1 MAQQYIVTGIGT
13 DVGKTVISAILSEA
27 LKATYWKPIQAGDL
41 DNSDSIKVNNWT
53 TDKVTVLEEK
63 FRLNSPM
70 SPHAAAAIDG
80 VEIQITDIQKPE
92 LEGNLILEGAG
103 GIMVPINEKG
113 DTYLDVF
120 EQLNLPII
128 IVSRNY
134 LGSIN
139 HSLMTIEMIQ
149 NRGIEIKGVIFSGP
163 SNEATEN
170 IILSKTKTKCLA
182 RIPEANEVNKAFI
195 QAQTEKIALD

>member
-63 FRLNSPM
+63 FRLKSPM

-163 SNEATEN
+163 SNETTEN

-195 QAQTEKIALD
+195 QAQAEKIALD

>member
-1 MAQQYIVTGIGT
+1 MSQQYIVTGIGT
-13 DVGKTVISAILSEA
+13 DVGKTVVSAILSEA

-41 DNSDSIKVNNWT
+41 DNSDSIKVNKWT
-53 TDKVTVLEEK
+53 TDNVNVIEER

-80 VEIQITDIQKPE
+80 IEIQIKDIQKPAT
-92 LEGNLILEGAG
+92 EGNLIIEGAG

-120 EQLNLPII
+120 EELKLPVII
-128 IVSRNY
+128 ISKNY

-139 HSLMTIEMIQ
+139 HTLMTIEMIQ
-149 NRGIEIKGVIFSGP
+149 SRGIEIKGIIFSGI
-163 SNEATEN
+163 SNEATES
-170 IILSKTKTKCLA
+170 IILSKTKLKCLA
-182 RIPEANEVNKAFI
+182 RIPEATEVNAEFI
-195 QAQTEKIALD
+195 QTQAKQIALD

>member
-1 MAQQYIVTGIGT
+1 MVQQYIVTGIGT
-13 DVGKTVISAILSEA
+13 DIGKTVVSAILSEA

-41 DNSDSIKVNNWT
+41 DNSDSIKVNRWT
-53 TDKVTVLEEK
+53 SNNVTVLEEK

-70 SPHAAAAIDG
+70 SPHAAATIDG
-80 VEIQITDIQKPE
+80 ISIQINDIQKPE
-92 LEGNLILEGAG
+92 LKRNLIIEGAG
-103 GIMVPINEKG
+103 GIMVPINENG

-120 EQLNLPII
+120 EELNLPVI

-149 NRGIEIKGVIFSGP
+149 NRGIEIKGIIFSGP
-163 SNEATEN
+163 TNEATEN
-170 IILSKTKTKCLA
+170 IILSKTKTICLA
-182 RIPEANEVNKAFI
+182 RIPEADEINSEFI
-195 QAQTEKIALD
+195 RDQAKNITLD

>member
-1 MAQQYIVTGIGT
+1 MSQQYIVTGIGT
-13 DVGKTVISAILSEA
+13 DVGKTVVSAILSEA

-41 DNSDSIKVNNWT
+41 DNSDSIKVNKWT
-53 TDKVTVLEEK
+53 TDNVNVLEER

-80 VEIQITDIQKPE
+80 IEIQIRDIQKPVI
-92 LEGNLILEGAG
+92 EGNLIIEGAG

-120 EQLNLPII
+120 EELKLPVII
-128 IVSRNY
+128 ISKNY

-139 HSLMTIEMIQ
+139 HTLMTIEMIQ
-149 NRGIEIKGVIFSGP
+149 SRGIEIKGIIFSGI
-163 SNEATEN
+163 SNEATES
-170 IILSKTKTKCLA
+170 IILSKTKLKCLV
-182 RIPEANEVNKAFI
+182 RIPEATEVNAEFI
-195 QAQTEKIALD
+195 QTQAKQIALD

>member
-27 LKATYWKPIQAGDL
+27 LKATFWKPIQAGDL

-195 QAQTEKIALD
+195 QAQAEKIALD

>member
-195 QAQTEKIALD
+195 QAQAEKIALD